1 MIVNIQYQKM
11 KASESLNKILLKKL
25 DKIGERYSWV
35 IKANVLF
42 KLENDRTGAQSNIC
56 EIELSAPGPRLFAKS
71 KTDNFEK
78 SMADTINELNKQLE
92 KRQGV
97 FIRH

>member
-1 MIVNIQYQKM
+1 MVVNIQYQKM
-11 KASESLNKILLKKL
+11 SASESLSKLLLKKL
-25 DKIGERYSWV
+25 DRLGKKYQWV

-42 KLENDRTGAQSNIC
+42 KEENDRTGEGKVC
-56 EIELSAPGPRLFAKS
+56 EIELSAPGPRLFAKAN
-71 KTDNFEK
+71 TDNFEK
-78 SMADTINELNKQLE
+78 AMAETINELKRQLE

>member
-1 MIVNIQYQKM
+1 MVVNIQYQKM
-11 KASESLNKILLKKL
+11 KSSEALNKILLKKL
-25 DKIGERYSWV
+25 KRVGQKYSWI

-42 KLENDRTGAQSNIC
+42 KIEHDKFGEDNIC

-71 KTDNFEK
+71 KSNDFEK
-78 SMADTINELNKQLE
+78 AMAETVNDIKRQLE
-92 KRQGV
+92 KRQGM

>member
-1 MIVNIQYQKM
+1 MVVNIQYQKM
-11 KASESLNKILLKKL
+11 PTSLSLSELLLKKM
-25 DKIGERYSWV
+25 ERLGNKYQWV

-42 KLENDRTGAQSNIC
+42 KEENDRTGEGKVC

-71 KTDNFEK
+71 NTDNFEK
-78 SMADTINELNKQLE
+78 SMAETINDLKRQLE

-97 FIRH
+97 FIKH